1 MKLSEF
7 FSMGG
12 YAFFV
17 WGSYITAFVAIGGEI
32 LLVWRRHQALKN
44 SEAALAGSKNN
55 EKTS

>member
-1 MKLSEF
+1 MKQF

-32 LLVWRRHQALKN
+32 IFVWRRTQALKK
-44 SEAALAGSKNN
+44 SAVAFVGSKND

>member
-1 MKLSEF
+1 MKNF

-17 WGSYITAFVAIGGEI
+17 WGSYITALLAIGGEI
-32 LLVWRRHQALKN
+32 ILVWRRSQALKKSAVVLTGN
-44 SEAALAGSKNN
+44 KNN